1 MLPQGWIVLEP
12 TERYSVFVAEDQP
25 GVIAMADKKPSS
37 ANEVLASVND
47 DHDWRNEPID
57 LNTTGGIK
65 RACERNADAIQ
76 ALADYI
82 DGKSTRAMP
91 GYEAPK
97 DAPKTVTAFGH

>member
-1 MLPQGWIVLEP
+1 
-12 TERYSVFVAEDQP
+12 
-25 GVIAMADKKPSS
+25 MADKKPSS

-65 RACERNADAIQ
+65 RACERNTDAIQ

-97 DAPKTVTAFGH
+97 TEPVKPTPAPFGH